1 MMNINFKSK
10 KSKFIIA
17 GVIIL
22 GIIGYLTY
30 AGIRDTKLYYLTP
43 NEIVNMGNSAYGER
57 LRLGGIVM
65 DGSIEYDAQTM
76 ILKFDVT
83 DGTTS
88 LPVVYKGVLPDTF
101 KNGVEVV
108 VEGTYASNGV
118 FKAVTLLTKCPSKY
132 EPKS

>member
-1 MMNINFKSK
+1 MNINFKSK

-43 NEIVNMGNSAYGER
+43 TEIVNRGSGVYGEKM
-57 LRLGGIVM
+57 RLGGVVTA
-65 DGSIEYDAQTM
+65 GSIEYDAQTLT
-76 ILKFDVT
+76 LKFVVT
-83 DGTTS
+83 DNTNS
-88 LPVVYKGVLPDTF
+88 LPVIYKGVVPDTF

-108 VEGTYASNGV
+108 VEGTYTSKGV

-132 EPKS
+132 EPES

>member
-1 MMNINFKSK
+1 MNINFKSK

-43 NEIVNMGNSAYGER
+43 TEIVNRGSSAYGEKM
-57 LRLGGIVM
+57 RLGGIVM
-65 DGSIEYDAQTM
+65 DGSIEYDAQTLT
-76 ILKFDVT
+76 LKFMIA
-83 DGTTS
+83 DGTNS
-88 LPVVYKGVLPDTF
+88 LPVIYKGVVPDTF

-108 VEGTYASNGV
+108 VEGTYTSKEV
-118 FKAVTLLTKCPSKY
+118 FKAATLLTKCPSKY
-132 EPKS
+132 EPES